1 MSDEQWKRGDVIAA
15 IRNAQS
21 AHDLAKGKFPS
32 VARYWEERLRL
43 LNEQLARLHEEGGD
57 E

>member
-21 AHDLAKGKFPS
+21 AHDFARGKFPS
-32 VARYWEERLRL
+32 VVRYWEERLRL